1 MNPVNWEAPEK
12 KKCETCHFSQ
22 KKSKPIRFKKQALSE
37 IASELKPLTD
47 SSVRQYQMTIEAER
61 KREERNMAF
70 RKVESEKKRVHE
82 LCIVEIFSRSCQ
94 QAQMLQPQQPV
105 ISRIEP
111 QFLLYHMQSP
121 TSNTRKE

>member
-12 KKCETCHFSQ
+12 NAKLLSLLT
-22 KKSKPIRFKKQALSE
+22 KKSKPMRLKKQALSE
-37 IASELKPLTD
+37 IASELKALAD

-82 LCIVEIFSRSCQ
+82 LRIVEIFSRSCQ
-94 QAQMLQPQQPV
+94 QAQMLPPQQPV
-105 ISRIEP
+105 ISKIEP
-111 QFLLYHMQSP
+111 QFLSNHMQNP
-121 TSNTRKE
+121 TSSTRKE